1 METLDIATTSKNI
14 LKKYYWD
21 NRNTREHVLEIPQD
35 KKDKIREKILKNI
48 PELEGFFPYYT
59 LSNIDGIYNRVLFE
73 DEDGVVFIV
82 APPGYGK
89 SSLALVLAKYIDPTI
104 DGDRIIFN
112 MDELKNFLGL
122 AAKELRKEKDA
133 IQEGRAYKSKLKG
146 KAIILDEGV
155 FMLFSGDAMTREGKT
170 VQKLFSIIRALNLMM
185 FVNATNFRK
194 VNKGVKEDR
203 IIGLIRI
210 IRRGVIEFY
219 SKKRI
224 RKIKIMEQNIYFG
237 RAAYNEN
244 VGKVAKDSSYWK
256 LYEQKKAVFLME
268 AVE

>member
-1 METLDIATTSKNI
+1 MESLYQHAQRI
-14 LKKYYWD
+14 LYKYYWE
-21 NRNTREHVLEIPQD
+21 NRNTREHILELPEE
-35 KKDKIREKILKNI
+35 KKNIIREKIFKNV
-48 PELEGFFPYYT
+48 PELEGFYPYFT
-59 LSNIDGIYNRVLFE
+59 LSNLEGIYNRVLFE

-104 DGDRIIFN
+104 NDDRIIFN
-112 MDELKNFLGL
+112 MDELKDFLTL
-122 AAKELRKEKDA
+122 AAKELKKEKDA
-133 IQEGRAYKSKLKG
+133 QMKGQVYKSTLKG
-146 KAIILDEGV
+146 KAVILDEGV
-155 FMLFSGDAMTREGKT
+155 FMLFSGDAMTKEGKT

-210 IRRGVIEFY
+210 IRKGVIEFY

-224 RKIKIMEQNIYFG
+224 RKIRIMEQNIYFG

-244 VGKVAKDSSYWK
+244 VGRVCKDSDYWK
-256 LYEQKKAVFLME
+256 MYEQKKATFLLE

>member
-1 METLDIATTSKNI
+1 MEIQTIARKI
-14 LKKYYWD
+14 LKTYYWD
-21 NRNTREHVLEIPQD
+21 KRNTREHALELPPETKKLIQD
-35 KKDKIREKILKNI
+35 KLKLNL
-48 PELEGFFPYYT
+48 PELDGYAPLYT
-59 LSNIDGIYNRVLFE
+59 LANIEGIYKRVLFE

-89 SSLALVLAKYIDPTI
+89 SSLALLMAKYIDPTI
-104 DGDRIIFN
+104 DDNRIIFN
-112 MDELKNFLGL
+112 LDELKDFLTL
-122 AAKELRKEKDA
+122 AAKELKKEKDS
-133 IQEGRAYKSKLKG
+133 ELKGELYKSKLKG
-146 KAIILDEGV
+146 KTVILDEGV
-155 FMLFSGDAMTREGKT
+155 FMLFSGDAMSKDGKT
-170 VQKLFSIIRALNLMM
+170 IQKLFSIIRALNLMM

-210 IRRGVIEFY
+210 IRKGVIEFY

-237 RAAYNEN
+237 RAAYNEK
-244 VGKVAKDSSYWK
+244 VGRIAKDSHYWK
-256 LYEQKKAVFLME
+256 MYEQKKACFLME